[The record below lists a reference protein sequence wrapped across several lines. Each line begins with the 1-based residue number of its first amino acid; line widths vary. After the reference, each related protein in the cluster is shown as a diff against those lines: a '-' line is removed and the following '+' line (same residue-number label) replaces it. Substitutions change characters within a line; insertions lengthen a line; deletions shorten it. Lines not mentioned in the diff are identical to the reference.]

1 MKIVTVRKSAVLTS
15 ATLALLVAVGLTG
28 LPGCSTSRAV
38 ISRVTSPEGGKMY
51 AVGVEKTPFYRYGPQ
66 QGNGPD
72 EELPRDTVVKLIRH
86 SFGYSKVVIAASG
99 QQGFV
104 ASEDLTVASAAL
116 VTAAA
121 ATPAPQVIAA
131 ATTVPSQ
138 PAAENFDLQ
147 SADASFVPP
156 PEGLPAPD
164 LPLPSVEPSPSE

>member
-1 MKIVTVRKSAVLTS
+1 MKIFTTRNPAVLTS
-15 ATLALLVAVGLTG
+15 IALALLVGVGLIG
-28 LPGCSTSRAV
+28 FAGCSTGRKV
-38 ISRVTSPEGGKMY
+38 ISHVTSPEGGKMY
-51 AVGVEKTPFYRYGPQ
+51 AVGVEKTPFYRHGPQ

-116 VTAAA
+116 
-121 ATPAPQVIAA
+121 IAA
-131 ATTVPSQ
+131 ATATPRPQIVAAPSR
-138 PAAENFDLQ
+138 PKADNFDLQ
-147 SADASFVPP
+147 SADSSSVPP

-164 LPLPSVEPSPSE
+164 LPPPAIEPSPSE